1 MLIFVAVVLAISSLT
16 FSICH
21 RCYCCHHHHHLVFD
35 SISYCWPCL
44 TLPVGKTT
52 NLWLVDS
59 IKLPRHKYD
68 NKCDIK
74 CDKMQDNL
82 RGQTCLTEQ
91 NFTIAPQIGAQRKKQ
106 VLFPLKPPKAHIT
119 LFGYSMK
126 TSSFWS
132 SLYNTNKI
140 IRDIFENKGLP
151 RFSHIYGSLLS
162 CDVFWDEGVKTPL
175 FSLQNR

>member
-1 MLIFVAVVLAISSLT
+1 MLDWT
-16 FSICH
+16 
-21 RCYCCHHHHHLVFD
+21 
-35 SISYCWPCL
+35 
-44 TLPVGKTT
+44 K
-52 NLWLVDS
+52 
-59 IKLPRHKYD
+59 
-68 NKCDIK
+68 
-74 CDKMQDNL
+74 
-82 RGQTCLTEQ
+82 

-162 CDVFWDEGVKTPL
+162 CDVFWDEEVKTPL
-175 FSLQNR
+175 FSLKTGKCSFNISITLVSMHCILCWGVHRSHSWQSIGVWARTGPRFWVSLNNCQLVSGPVRRVGGGQ